1 MGILSRSTDYAGFH
15 QSFQI
20 IACPWRDNKYRI
32 LKIFNP
38 NCQNG
43 INTNIS
49 CQIAVKPLYFAD
61 LEAKKKPPKHSKIGL
76 SKRFL
81 MELEMGLE
89 PTTY

>member
-43 INTNIS
+43 INTNSS

-61 LEAKKKPPKHSKIGL
+61 LEAKKNRMGRLENGL
-76 SKRFL
+76 SMRFL